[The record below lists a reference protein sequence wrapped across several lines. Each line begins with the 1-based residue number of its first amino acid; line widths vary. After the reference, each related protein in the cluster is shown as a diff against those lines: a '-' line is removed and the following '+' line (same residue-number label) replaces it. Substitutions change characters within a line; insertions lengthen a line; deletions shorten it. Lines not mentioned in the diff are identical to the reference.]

1 MDRYGRGARTAAVP
15 RMAVHVQGYHQN
27 TYGARWVDKF
37 TSISDACPDTDPC
50 IGLLSKLAGP
60 GPVVEL
66 GIGTGRIACALARSD
81 VAVHGIDVSLPML
94 KALRQRNVAG
104 ITAWC
109 ADMSCFAAQLRY
121 RLVYA
126 VGNVFFMLRTAA
138 EQEACLRSVRDV
150 LADDGC
156 FIMETIAPDIAEF
169 TDGQLV
175 RVESIR
181 VDRVDLLLAQHDP
194 DRQQIDYQRVTLI
207 EGGPTRL
214 RPLVY
219 RYAAP
224 DEIDA
229 MATRAGLAVTDQWA
243 DWSGN
248 VFSGGSRRVVRYQ
261 RVARP

>member
-1 MDRYGRGARTAAVP
+1 MAVVRAPRPYLRTA
-15 RMAVHVQGYHQN
+15 VHMRGYHQD

-37 TSISDACPDTDPC
+37 TSMPEACADADDPC

-60 GPVVEL
+60 GPVLEL
-66 GIGTGRIACALARSD
+66 GIGTGRIACALASSD

-94 KALRQRNVAG
+94 RALRERNVAG
-104 ITAWC
+104 VTAWC
-109 ADMSCFAAQLRY
+109 ADMSCFAARLRY

-126 VGNVFFMLRTAA
+126 AGNVFFMLRTAA
-138 EQEACLRSVRDV
+138 EQEACLRSVRDA

-194 DRQQIDYQRVTLI
+194 DRQQIDYQRVTLT
-207 EGGPTRL
+207 EGEPTRL

-248 VFSGGSRRVVRYQ
+248 AYSGGCR
-261 RVARP
+261 RVARYQLMARP